1 MTEEKHVMN
10 MFAMTSCKEFNVLSM
25 MVTIII
31 CKHFISIFKKLSQDN
46 TIHYT
51 KIVPDKKIDMP

>member
-1 MTEEKHVMN
+1 

-25 MVTIII
+25 MVTKS
-31 CKHFISIFKKLSQDN
+31 CKHSISIFKKLSQGN